1 MLACFALSTQAFFST
16 SLGQGPAIKNET
28 ELKWSSQSEMGTLLD
43 SGHLSKGIIASTSE
57 EKIIGVLGSP
67 EIEINLC
74 TVSSSTEEAVGYV
87 VPWGEH

>member
-1 MLACFALSTQAFFST
+1 MLCLPRPSSVPLLARVL
-16 SLGQGPAIKNET
+16 LAIKNET